1 MADTILDAVRA
12 AANEQGGATE
22 EGEVEPGVK
31 QTPSK
36 EVPKETKEAPKEK
49 EVPKEEKED
58 EEEVQLDART
68 TKALQLLDLLEDP
81 EKGYK
86 VIEKMARNVGLFKE
100 DLTPKEEKVA
110 VNKFKQLAKEK
121 LGEEYDFLSDKIGDL
136 LEAVV
141 GNTAEESKA
150 IREELE
156 TMKRER
162 AEAEVANTYNTFVK
176 TEKVTEAEA
185 AQIEKLTQEFQPGKN
200 TKIEDYL
207 GKLLKMVRTENA
219 EKASKVRNVQ
229 KIQEN
234 LKTKSATGVEGG
246 ETKAERQ
253 IRSPKDAVRYAMEDL
268 GE

>member
-22 EGEVEPGVK
+22 EGEVETGVK
-31 QTPSK
+31 QVTQS
-36 EVPKETKEAPKEK
+36 KEAPKEK
-49 EVPKEEKED
+49 ETSKEEKED
-58 EEEVQLDART
+58 TEEIELDART

-81 EKGYK
+81 EKGLATIQK
-86 VIEKMARNVGLFKE
+86 LAKNVGLLKD

-121 LGEEYDFLSDKIGDL
+121 LGDEYEFLSDKIGDL

-141 GNTAEESKA
+141 GNTAEDSKLM
-150 IREELE
+150 REELE

-162 AEAEVANTYNTFVK
+162 AQEIVSNTYNSFVK
-176 TEKVTEAEA
+176 AEKVTESEA
-185 AQIEKLTQEFQPGKN
+185 AQIEKLTEEFQPGKN
-200 TKIEDYL
+200 VKIDDYL
-207 GKLLKMVRTENA
+207 GKLLKMVRSENA
-219 EKASKVRNVQ
+219 ERTSKAKSIS

-234 LKTKSATGVEGG
+234 LKTKSTTGVEGG